1 MIFNFKLFQMPV
13 EADENSSSDDNFEF
27 YDYTEVY
34 CNSDDDKDDEIVH
47 FSLEGLIDDEST
59 GQGMKSA

>member
-1 MIFNFKLFQMPV
+1 MPV